1 MVPRPELPAQS
12 TTAVGGIAAGA
23 ELRAGPGVSVLA
35 ALLDRMAYTKLRHT
49 YGLAYVVRCRPIVVG
64 PHQRFVALV
73 ADVAEDVAAHAASML
88 VDDVTRLGEGGVTDE
103 AVAVAKADIARRGA
117 IDPLA
122 LLLGAARADLLT
134 REGRTAAEN
143 LEAVE
148 RVGRGEVG
156 ALAAELA
163 RRLIVAVPSGAN
175 VHGLPTLRH
184 VGVPG
189 PGDGS
194 MTLRPDRVEYADE
207 QGGVEVYFA
216 RCAAALRQPD
226 GSLALVGL
234 DGQSL
239 VVHPDLSD
247 GGSQA
252 LVTVEQALEPR
263 LFVPA
268 PGRSTE
274 DDARERQVRA
284 SVPRRDGSAVGS
296 PTAPGHVTWRRS
308 GPD

>member
-1 MVPRPELPAQS
+1 
-12 TTAVGGIAAGA
+12 
-23 ELRAGPGVSVLA
+23 
-35 ALLDRMAYTKLRHT
+35 
-49 YGLAYVVRCRPIVVG
+49 VVG